1 MFDTRYVDRTVIQI
15 DAQPRMVRMTRRN
28 LAANFISMTS
38 ACGGG
43 EAKTNTRPQG
53 RESTM
58 SRDRIEPQVHRDY
71 GTKVARALGSTS
83 ARCICN
89 YIVCLRS
96 ASHPQLKALF
106 CFSFVHT
113 HHLRFGK
120 FKSRLTFEGFEPWS
134 GNTRDYKGRN
144 RP

>member
-1 MFDTRYVDRTVIQI
+1 MFDTRYVDITVIQI

-28 LAANFISMTS
+28 LAADFISITS

-58 SRDRIEPQVHRDY
+58 SRDRIEPQVHRDR
-71 GTKVARALGSTS
+71 GTKVARALDSTS
-83 ARCICN
+83 APLHLQL
-89 YIVCLRS
+89 VCLRS
-96 ASHPQLKALF
+96 ASHPQLQALF
-106 CFSFVHT
+106 CFSFVPT
-113 HHLRFGK
+113 QHLGFGK
-120 FKSRLTFEGFEPWS
+120 FKSRLTSEGFDPWS
-134 GNTRDYKGRN
+134 GNTRDYKGRH